1 MYQHIP
7 GVSSRNKCSLQTG
20 GKLSPAEAFRQL
32 ETLWSQLQA
41 SDKLEMLDITDGQS
55 TCPYE

>member
-1 MYQHIP
+1 MFFI
-7 GVSSRNKCSLQTG
+7 KG

-55 TCPYE
+55 TCPYEDRA